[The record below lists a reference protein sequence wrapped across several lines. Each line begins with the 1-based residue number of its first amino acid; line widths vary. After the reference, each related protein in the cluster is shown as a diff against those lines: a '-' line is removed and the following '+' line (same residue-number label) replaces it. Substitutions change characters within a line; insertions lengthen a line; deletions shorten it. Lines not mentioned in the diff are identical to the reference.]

1 MALAALRHK
10 QTVAAHFKMEKRRQK
25 HRDVLGCICLYD
37 DRCQRNCRPDESK
50 WRRRPVGKASKQLY
64 LDPSTLNNHPADAAC
79 HLVEELEEAT
89 AAEIVGLEAWSDGT
103 IWIWENNNQ

>member
-1 MALAALRHK
+1 MSS
-10 QTVAAHFKMEKRRQK
+10 EKA
-25 HRDVLGCICLYD
+25 DVLGCICLYD
-37 DRCQRNCRPDESK
+37 NHCQRNCRPGDESK
-50 WRRRPVGKASKQLY
+50 WRRRPVGQPSKQLF